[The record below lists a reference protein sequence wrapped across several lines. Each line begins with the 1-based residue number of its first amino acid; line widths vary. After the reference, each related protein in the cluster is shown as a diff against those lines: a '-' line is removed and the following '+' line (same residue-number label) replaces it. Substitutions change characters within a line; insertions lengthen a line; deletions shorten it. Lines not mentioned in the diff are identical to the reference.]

1 MGVVPQKE
9 RKTSTKMK
17 QMKRNSAKGA
27 VTKENKMT
35 KTVQTT
41 NSREEHMEKRV
52 EDLMLMKMTK
62 NTRISQK
69 IRTKIRQHPRVQTDK
84 INDHKNAKQ
93 LKAKQKTL
101 QPAATEVVVDVVED
115 AETEATLK
123 VEGPEECAAE
133 HDALMMT
140 SIFNLTNAPENR

>member
-1 MGVVPQKE
+1 M
-9 RKTSTKMK
+9 
-17 QMKRNSAKGA
+17 
-27 VTKENKMT
+27 
-35 KTVQTT
+35 
-41 NSREEHMEKRV
+41 
-52 EDLMLMKMTK
+52 
-62 NTRISQK
+62 
-69 IRTKIRQHPRVQTDK
+69 QTDK

-101 QPAATEVVVDVVED
+101 QPAATEVVADVVED

>member
-17 QMKRNSAKGA
+17 QMKRNPAKGA

-69 IRTKIRQHPRVQTDK
+69 IRTKIR
-84 INDHKNAKQ
+84 
-93 LKAKQKTL
+93 
-101 QPAATEVVVDVVED
+101 
-115 AETEATLK
+115 
-123 VEGPEECAAE
+123 
-133 HDALMMT
+133 
-140 SIFNLTNAPENR
+140 